1 MGSSQTKSRHSGLF
15 IRLFKEADVDRTRM
29 RHLAK
34 HIVLAAA
41 SLALL
46 FVTRI
51 TGSSL
56 NPVSLIQP
64 RVSQQ
69 RSRSTDSEV
78 AHWSSRLKSSSEE
91 ERREAAMQL
100 ARFKSE
106 AAFRALAP
114 AVNDPSAQ
122 VRAAVVASLA
132 ERGDE
137 SAVPVLAARLA
148 RDKDQFVRKAA
159 AYALGGFH
167 EGERTAALAAALRDK
182 DPEVRAAAAISL
194 GDHADAGAVA
204 PLASALSDKNGFVR
218 AQAARALGVNGRAA
232 VQTVPALMTLLT
244 KDEDSE
250 VKRQAAGA
258 LGQIGDRSALPA
270 LERATRDKD
279 PYLAQA
285 ASDAIGLIE
294 RKL

>member
-1 MGSSQTKSRHSGLF
+1 
-15 IRLFKEADVDRTRM
+15 M
-29 RHLAK
+29 RHPTK
-34 HIVLAAA
+34 HTVLAAT
-41 SLALL
+41 SLVFL
-46 FVTRI
+46 FVIRI

-56 NPVSLIQP
+56 NPVSLTQP
-64 RVSQQ
+64 RVYQQ
-69 RSRSTDSEV
+69 SSRSADSEV
-78 AHWSSRLKSSSEE
+78 AHWSSQLKSSGEE

-100 ARFKSE
+100 ARLKSE
-106 AAFRALAP
+106 AAFRALAS
-114 AVNDPSAQ
+114 AVNDPSPR

-137 SAVPVLAARLA
+137 SAVPLLAARLA
-148 RDKDQFVRKAA
+148 TDKDQFVRKAT
-159 AYALGGFH
+159 AYALGRFH
-167 EGERTAALAAALRDK
+167 EGERTGALAGALRDK

-204 PLASALSDKNGFVR
+204 PLASALSDKNDFVR

-244 KDEDSE
+244 KDGDNE

-270 LERATRDKD
+270 LERATHDKD

-285 ASDAIGLIE
+285 AIDAITLIDK
-294 RKL
+294 KL